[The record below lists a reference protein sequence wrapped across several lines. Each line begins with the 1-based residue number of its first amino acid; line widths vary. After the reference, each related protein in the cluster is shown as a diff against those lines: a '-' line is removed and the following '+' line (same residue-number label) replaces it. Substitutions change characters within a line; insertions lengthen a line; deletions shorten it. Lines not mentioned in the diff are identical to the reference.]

1 MKLKIEIW
9 NNVVFMSRFYAC
21 IQSYAVLDAKD
32 LGLKFQNGI
41 ILDISAKRKVI
52 TNIMKLI
59 DFLCVTSQVSLAS
72 LDSEIERSAKP
83 AKRIIKDR

>member
-1 MKLKIEIW
+1 MKLKIEVL

-21 IQSYAVLDAKD
+21 IQNCAVLDAKD
-32 LGLKFQNGI
+32 LGLKFQNSI
-41 ILDISAKRKVI
+41 VLDISSKRKVI

-83 AKRIIKDR
+83 TKRIIKDR